1 MLLIPPERPPWHFC
15 DTLLIK
21 TPLTTVWSPV
31 SHPLPALG
39 LQLAAVSQL
48 LSLMPLSHV
57 ELPRFPSDDPT
68 LLSPRLD
75 AFGSPNLHTS
85 SGPCQKS
92 YPVHPVCLS
101 WGSIVGLS
109 GVTAG
114 LEALGEEVGMGSSLP
129 FLGHPGVCPSTVL
142 PRVSVSALRSQG
154 MQFSTDPQVLVF
166 LGGGSIVACLA
177 TSLILCFSRGRE
189 SL

>member
-1 MLLIPPERPPWHFC
+1 MLLILPERPPWHFC

-31 SHPLPALG
+31 SHPLPPLG

-48 LSLMPLSHV
+48 LSLTTLSHV
-57 ELPRFPSDDPT
+57 ELPRFPPDDPT

-75 AFGSPNLHTS
+75 AFGSLNLHTS

-101 WGSIVGLS
+101 WGSIMGLS

-114 LEALGEEVGMGSSLP
+114 LEALGEEVRMGSSLP
-129 FLGHPGVCPSTVL
+129 FLSHPGVCPSTVL
-142 PRVSVSALRSQG
+142 PRVSVSALRNQG

-166 LGGGSIVACLA
+166 LGGGSLLHVWQPA
-177 TSLILCFSRGRE
+177 
-189 SL
+189 